1 MFAIFLFLFAGIGI
15 GVGLRRFPNIT
26 IIGKLMTGVIF
37 VLLFLLGKSVG
48 KNDAIMNNLASIGM
62 QAFIITSAA
71 IAGSVLMSWI
81 VYKYFFEEKKTPIED
96 IASAD
101 VLVNKPVL

>member
-1 MFAIFLFLFAGIGI
+1 MFIIFLFLLGGIGI
-15 GVGLRRFPNIT
+15 GVGLRRIPNLT

-81 VYKYFFEEKKTPIED
+81 VYKHFFEEKKAPVQDVST
-96 IASAD
+96 D
-101 VLVNKPVL
+101 VLANKPV

>member
-15 GVGLRRFPNIT
+15 GVGLRRFPNLT

-37 VLLFLLGKSVG
+37 LLLFILGKSVG
-48 KNDAIMNNLASIGM
+48 KNDALMSNLASIGM

-71 IAGSVLMSWI
+71 IAGSVLMSWF
-81 VYKYFFEEKKTPIED
+81 VYKHFFEEKKTPVED
-96 IASAD
+96 VASTD
-101 VLVNKPVL
+101 VLANKPAL